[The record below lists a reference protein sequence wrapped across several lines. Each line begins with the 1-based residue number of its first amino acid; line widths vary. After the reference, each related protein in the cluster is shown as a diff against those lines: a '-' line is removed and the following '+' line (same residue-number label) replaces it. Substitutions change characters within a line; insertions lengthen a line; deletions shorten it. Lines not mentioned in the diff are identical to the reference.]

1 MSRIPVVHH
10 SKYIGYSG
18 TDRVAQL
25 FAKYLEQGG
34 KYKPYILHRSIG
46 AKDRLEE
53 VRKFLPEDQ
62 IIEYHWKPGETGK
75 TPPYV
80 PEESDLFEHVRKI
93 RPAVFHAHRSGY
105 PEWPVTHDIKTGGC
119 KVVETNIFGYP
130 DRSGVVDCH
139 LYISEYIK
147 GLALMKGGVE
157 GPVLYNPVELP
168 VLDMTVENKQA
179 CRDALLDR
187 FKLPRN
193 AVLLGRV
200 GRPANFDD
208 ISLRAFQSIEA
219 EFDHVYYLVVAPC
232 DGWRRTAEELGLKN
246 VRFIDPIVGD
256 DELSKFYH
264 GLDIYAHARSDGEC
278 CPCNLQEAMMHSLVT
293 VSHESMIYN
302 GQAEIIEECGYVVPV
317 ADYAAYAE
325 VLRELVIN
333 PALRVQMGREGRRR
347 AMHDFEA
354 SVIGHHLERVYDAI
368 LAQ

>member
-1 MSRIPVVHH
+1 MTRIPVVHH

-25 FAKYLEQGG
+25 FAKYLENGT

-62 IIEYHWKPGETGK
+62 IVEYEWEPGESGQK
-75 TPPYV
+75 PPYIPV
-80 PEESDLFEHVRKI
+80 KSDLKEKLAVI
-93 RPAVFHAHRSGY
+93 RPAIFHAHRSGY
-105 PEWPVTHDIKTGGC
+105 PEWPVVPDMMPDGC
-119 KVVETNIFGYP
+119 KIIETNIFGYP
-130 DRSGVVDCH
+130 DRSGLIGCH

-147 GLALMKGGVE
+147 GLAMMKGAVD

-168 VLDMTVENKQA
+168 VLPMDIVSKQT

-193 AVLLGRV
+193 AILLGRV

-219 EFDHVYYLVVAPC
+219 EFDYVYYLVVAPC
-232 DGWRRTAEELGLKN
+232 DGWRNSAEKLGLKN
-246 VRFIDPIVGD
+246 VRFIDPIVSD
-256 DELSKFYH
+256 IELSNFYH
-264 GLDIYAHARSDGEC
+264 GIDIYAHARSDGEC
-278 CPCNLQEAMMHSLVT
+278 CPCNLQEAMMHGLVT

-333 PALRVQMGREGRRR
+333 PVLRAEMGYEGRRR

-354 SVIGHHLERVYDAI
+354 SVIGHHLERVYDI
-368 LAQ
+368 LLG